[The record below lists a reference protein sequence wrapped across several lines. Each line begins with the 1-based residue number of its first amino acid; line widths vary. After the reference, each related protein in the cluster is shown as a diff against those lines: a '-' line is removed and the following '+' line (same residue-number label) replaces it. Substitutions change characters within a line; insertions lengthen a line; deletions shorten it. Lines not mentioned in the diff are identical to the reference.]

1 MLPVAWRCSARHKVP
16 WRERSSLSVISM
28 GSDQPAYLIASRIE
42 QLANIVEPDL
52 TRIVL
57 GVGSKD
63 EDAVLL
69 FDF

>member
-1 MLPVAWRCSARHKVP
+1 M
-16 WRERSSLSVISM
+16 
-28 GSDQPAYLIASRIE
+28 E

-69 FDF
+69 FDPEQAFPVSLSHLWLVFSQVSFEYCISIRKAGHG

>member
-1 MLPVAWRCSARHKVP
+1 
-16 WRERSSLSVISM
+16 M
-28 GSDQPAYLIASRIE
+28 GSDQPGYLIRSIVE

-69 FDF
+69 FDSEQAFPVNLSHLWFVFS